1 VEYLPV
7 VIFLLAFASC
17 FTLAYSLLTIIGRDE
32 LVISSRLQ
40 SISNSRAKNEDT
52 ELDQPLISRVI
63 RPMLDNLSK
72 AMMRITPREMI
83 SSLENKINKAGNPG
97 NLAVKD
103 WVNIQAVLIVG
114 VPILTYI
121 VLRNSGISAG
131 SMLLFLSAEAAMGFV
146 LPGFILGKILTAR
159 QKTIL
164 NTLPDVID
172 LITVI
177 VEAGLGFDGALIKV
191 VEKKPGP
198 LASEFERVLQEIKVG
213 RKKRDALRDMAKRLD
228 IQDFTTF
235 IGAIIQADQFGV
247 GIAQVLRIQS
257 EQIRLKRKQRAQE
270 RAMKVP
276 VKMLIPMVVFIFPT
290 LFVVLL
296 GPVVIK
302 LIEQFSGM

>member
-1 VEYLPV
+1 MPAL
-7 VIFLLAFASC
+7 IFLLTFASC
-17 FTLAYSLLTIIGRDE
+17 FTLAYSVMSIIGRDE

-63 RPMLDNLSK
+63 RPMLDYLSK
-72 AMMRITPREMI
+72 AMMRITPREMV
-83 SSLENKINKAGNPG
+83 SSLENKINKAGNHG

-103 WVNIQAVLIVG
+103 WVNIQAVLVIG
-114 VPILTYI
+114 IPMLTYI
-121 VLRNSGISAG
+121 ALRNTGISAG
-131 SMLLFLSAEAAMGFV
+131 SMLLFLVAEAAMGFV

-159 QKTIL
+159 QKKIL

-198 LASEFERVLQEIKVG
+198 LAFEFDRALQEIKVG
-213 RKKRDALRDMAKRLD
+213 RNKRDALREMAKRLD

-302 LIEQFSGM
+302 LIEQFSSM

>member
-1 VEYLPV
+1 MPAL
-7 VIFLLAFASC
+7 IFLLTFASC
-17 FTLAYSLLTIIGRDE
+17 FTLAYSVMSIIGRDE

-63 RPMLDNLSK
+63 RPMLDYLSK
-72 AMMRITPREMI
+72 AIMRITPREMV
-83 SSLENKINKAGNPG
+83 SSLENKINKAGNHG

-103 WVNIQAVLIVG
+103 WVNIQAVLVIG
-114 VPILTYI
+114 IPMLTYI
-121 VLRNSGISAG
+121 ALRNTGISAG
-131 SMLLFLSAEAAMGFV
+131 SMLLFLVAEAAMGFV

-159 QKTIL
+159 QKKIL

-198 LASEFERVLQEIKVG
+198 LAFEFDRVLQEIKVG
-213 RKKRDALRDMAKRLD
+213 RNKRDALREMAKRLD

-302 LIEQFSGM
+302 LIEQFSSM

>member
-1 VEYLPV
+1 MPAL
-7 VIFLLAFASC
+7 IFLLTFASC
-17 FTLAYSLLTIIGRDE
+17 FTLAYSVMSIIGRDE

-63 RPMLDNLSK
+63 RPMLDYLSK
-72 AMMRITPREMI
+72 AMMRITPREMV
-83 SSLENKINKAGNPG
+83 SSLENKINKAGNHG

-103 WVNIQAVLIVG
+103 WVNIQAVLVIG
-114 VPILTYI
+114 IPMLTYI
-121 VLRNSGISAG
+121 ALRNTGISAG
-131 SMLLFLSAEAAMGFV
+131 SMLLFLVAEAAMGFV
-146 LPGFILGKILTAR
+146 LPGFILRKILTAR
-159 QKTIL
+159 QKKIL

-198 LASEFERVLQEIKVG
+198 LAFEFDRVLQEIKVG
-213 RKKRDALRDMAKRLD
+213 RNKRDALREMAKRLD

-302 LIEQFSGM
+302 LIEQFSSM

>member
-1 VEYLPV
+1 LPAL
-7 VIFLLAFASC
+7 IFLLTFASC
-17 FTLAYSLLTIIGRDE
+17 FTLAYSVMSIIGRDE

-63 RPMLDNLSK
+63 RPMLDYLSK
-72 AMMRITPREMI
+72 AMMRITPREMV
-83 SSLENKINKAGNPG
+83 SSLENKINKAGNHG

-103 WVNIQAVLIVG
+103 WVNIQAVLVIG
-114 VPILTYI
+114 IPMLTYI
-121 VLRNSGISAG
+121 ALRNTGISAG
-131 SMLLFLSAEAAMGFV
+131 SMLLFLVAEAAMGFV

-159 QKTIL
+159 QKKIL

-198 LASEFERVLQEIKVG
+198 LAFEFDRVLQEIKVG
-213 RKKRDALRDMAKRLD
+213 RNKRDALREMAKRLD

-302 LIEQFSGM
+302 LIEQFSSM

>member
-1 VEYLPV
+1 MPAL
-7 VIFLLAFASC
+7 IFLLTFASC
-17 FTLAYSLLTIIGRDE
+17 FTLAYSVMSIIGRDE

-63 RPMLDNLSK
+63 RPMLDYLSK
-72 AMMRITPREMI
+72 AMMRITPREMV
-83 SSLENKINKAGNPG
+83 SSLENKINKAGNHG

-103 WVNIQAVLIVG
+103 WVNIQAVLVIG
-114 VPILTYI
+114 IPMLTYI
-121 VLRNSGISAG
+121 ALRNTGISAG
-131 SMLLFLSAEAAMGFV
+131 SMLLFLVAEAAMGFV

-159 QKTIL
+159 QKKIL

-198 LASEFERVLQEIKVG
+198 LAFEFDRVLQEIKVG
-213 RKKRDALRDMAKRLD
+213 RNKRDALREMAKRLD

-302 LIEQFSGM
+302 LIEQFSSM

>member
-1 VEYLPV
+1 MPAL
-7 VIFLLAFASC
+7 IFLLTFASC
-17 FTLAYSLLTIIGRDE
+17 FTLAYSVMSIIGRDE

-63 RPMLDNLSK
+63 RPMLDYLSK
-72 AMMRITPREMI
+72 AMMRITPREMV
-83 SSLENKINKAGNPG
+83 SSLENKINKAGNHG

-103 WVNIQAVLIVG
+103 WVNIQAVLVIG
-114 VPILTYI
+114 IPMLTYI
-121 VLRNSGISAG
+121 ALRNTGISAG
-131 SMLLFLSAEAAMGFV
+131 SMLLFLVAEAAMGFV

-159 QKTIL
+159 QKKIL

-198 LASEFERVLQEIKVG
+198 LAFEFNRVLQEIKVG
-213 RKKRDALRDMAKRLD
+213 RNKRDALREMAKRLD

-302 LIEQFSGM
+302 LIEQFSSM

>member
-1 VEYLPV
+1 MPV

-83 SSLENKINKAGNPG
+83 SSLENRINKAGNPG